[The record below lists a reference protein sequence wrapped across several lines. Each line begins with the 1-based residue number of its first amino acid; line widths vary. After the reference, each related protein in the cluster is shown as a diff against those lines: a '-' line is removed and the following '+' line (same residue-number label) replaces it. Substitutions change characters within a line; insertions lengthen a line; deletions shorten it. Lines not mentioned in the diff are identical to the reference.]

1 MFYVSISENAE
12 RLSFVTTVC
21 LNTSSV
27 VLYNKSSHNNR
38 QLKGRRRCKA
48 NFSTTN
54 IGFSFSDTSALKSR
68 TISKTFLLLKKIMIT
83 II

>member
-1 MFYVSISENAE
+1 MLESFIVFHVSITENAE

-21 LNTSSV
+21 LNQSTV
-27 VLYNKSSHNNR
+27 VFYNKSSYNNR

-54 IGFSFSDTSALKSR
+54 IGFSFSYTSALKSR
-68 TISKTFLLLKKIMIT
+68 TIS
-83 II
+83 